1 MSNVTDRNVIDLITL
16 ENRNLVMIILDTL
29 PWTFQTRAAHR
40 NALVAKVNDYLGYV
54 YGGQVSYIHT

>member
-1 MSNVTDRNVIDLITL
+1 MSNVTDRNVIDIITM
-16 ENRNLVMIILDTL
+16 EARNLVMIIFDTL

-40 NALVAKVNDYLGYV
+40 NALVTKVNDYLGYV